1 MAVGGFGNAGTATH
15 ASMVWA
21 TVTAGI
27 QQITGPGWTAAVGDI
42 TAIDAANGQLRTK
55 VVSQH
60 LDPQPFT
67 LTYFMAPDSHV
78 QADGTSQGNIV
89 ITYPAAAPKTF
100 TMPAAMTSFKMGDLI
115 EDDVM
120 VGECEFMLL
129 GGAVLSAL
137 A

>member
-1 MAVGGFGNAGTATH
+1 MPGGFGNTGLATH
-15 ASMVWA
+15 GSFAFA
-21 TVTAGI
+21 TVTAGL

-42 TAIDAANGQLRTK
+42 TAINAMDGELRTK
-55 VVSQH
+55 VVSKH

-67 LTYFMAPDSHV
+67 LTYFMDPANHV
-78 QADGTSQGNIV
+78 QPDATSQGNIV
-89 ITYPAAAPKTF
+89 ISYPNSPLKTF
-100 TMPAAMTSFKMGDLI
+100 TDSAAMTSFKMGDLI

-129 GGAVLSAL
+129 GGGVLPAL

>member
-1 MAVGGFGNAGTATH
+1 MAGGFGNTGLATH
-15 ASMVWA
+15 GSMVWA
-21 TVTAGI
+21 SVTAGI

-42 TAIDAANGQLRTK
+42 TAIDATDGELRTK

-67 LTYFMAPDSHV
+67 LTYFMDPATHA
-78 QADGTSQGNIV
+78 QADATTAGNIV
-89 ITYPAAAPKTF
+89 ITYPGPKTF
-100 TMPAAMTSFKMGDLI
+100 TDAAAMTSFKMGDLI

-129 GGAVLSAL
+129 GGGVLPEL
-137 A
+137 V